1 MMRSG
6 GIIDSDSVGEEARF
20 LALEDLERRLEALP
34 AVPTERGAI
43 ALIVR
48 SGPGGVRE
56 APGRVVVTPEGGV
69 PGHAWSR
76 SPEPDPEAQLAV
88 MQADVAKLIANGQPL
103 PLFGDN
109 LFLDLDLS
117 TANLPPG
124 SRVRAGGAILE
135 VTPTPHNG
143 CRKFRSRFGDAA
155 LRFVSRRDLR
165 PHNLR
170 GIYMRVIEAGEIGP
184 GDSVEVLSRAPVP
197 EERGGPQDGE

>member
-1 MMRSG
+1 MGDSAR
-6 GIIDSDSVGEEARF
+6 IDSDTVGEEKRF
-20 LALEDLERRLEALP
+20 LTLSGLEEGLAALLP
-34 AVPTERGAI
+34 APSDQGTV
-43 ALIVR
+43 ALLSR
-48 SGPGGVRE
+48 SSLGGLRE
-56 APGRVVVTPEGGV
+56 TPDRVWLTPQEGV
-69 PGHAWSR
+69 PGHAWGR
-76 SPEPDPEAQLAV
+76 SPDPDPEAQLAV
-88 MQADVAKLIANGQPL
+88 MQADVATLIANGQPL

-109 LFLDLDLS
+109 LFLELDLS

-124 SRVRAGGAILE
+124 SRVRAGSAILE

-165 PHNLR
+165 PRNLR

-197 EERGGPQDGE
+197 DEPAGRQDGG

>member
-1 MMRSG
+1 MRSG

-20 LALEDLERRLEALP
+20 LALEDLERRLEALR
-34 AVPTERGAI
+34 AAPTEKGAI

-48 SGPGGVRE
+48 SGPGGARE
-56 APGRVVVTPEGGV
+56 APDHVVVTPEGGV
-69 PGHAWSR
+69 PGHAWGR
-76 SPEPDPEAQLAV
+76 APEPNPDAQLAV
-88 MQADVAKLIANGQPL
+88 MQVGVASLIANGQPL

-124 SRVRAGGAILE
+124 SRVRAGAAILE
-135 VTPTPHNG
+135 VTPAPHNG

-165 PHNLR
+165 PRNLR
-170 GIYMRVIEAGEIGP
+170 GIYMRVVEAGEIAP
-184 GDSVEVLSRAPVP
+184 GDPVEVLSRAPVP
-197 EERGGPQDGE
+197 EGAGAPPGGE